1 MNNSDRVERR
11 LKLHD
16 LRVLMTVIQA
26 GSMLKA
32 AQRLNTS
39 QPAVSRSIAELEHAL
54 GVRLL
59 DRSRQGVEPTTYG
72 RALLD
77 CGTAVFDELRQGVK
91 NIEFLSDPAEGE
103 LRIGAG
109 LPAFAGVITATIS
122 RLRREHPRIHI

>member
-1 MNNSDRVERR
+1 MHDLVERR

-16 LRVLMTVIQA
+16 LRVLITVVQA

-32 AQRLNTS
+32 ARQLNTS

-59 DRSRQGVEPTTYG
+59 ERSRQGVEPTIYG

-77 CGTAVFDELRQGVK
+77 CGTAVFRGFRPGLKNGGFFSVTALARFGV
-91 NIEFLSDPAEGE
+91 SA
-103 LRIGAG
+103 A
-109 LPAFAGVITATIS
+109 IS
-122 RLRREHPRIHI
+122 GDSG